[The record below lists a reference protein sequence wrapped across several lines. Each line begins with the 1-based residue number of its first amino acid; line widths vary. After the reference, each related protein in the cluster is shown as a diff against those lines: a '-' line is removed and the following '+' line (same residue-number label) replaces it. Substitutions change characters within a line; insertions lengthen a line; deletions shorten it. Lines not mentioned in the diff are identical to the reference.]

1 MITLTK
7 GDEPADLGG
16 VTRLDVGISWDKS
29 QQQKKG
35 LLGRVKKAQGVD
47 LDLIAI
53 LVQGEEPVRYA
64 GIDNLDPMKDGS
76 LIHTGDNTTGEGEGD
91 DEVVQTHL
99 DKLRPNI
106 TSVIFCAVAFKKGTT
121 FEKANNV
128 SFTVYDASDGKPGP
142 VAEIMPS
149 LLGGGN
155 ACAIA
160 KAYREG
166 QGWKFTV
173 LNERGPVTQEDFV
186 SLMRFGLNK

>member
-29 QQQKKG
+29 DQQAKG
-35 LLGRVKKAQGVD
+35 LMGRIKRKQGVD

-53 LVQGEEPVRYA
+53 LVQGDQPVRYA
-64 GIDNLDPMKDGS
+64 GINNLDPMKDGTVVHS
-76 LIHTGDNTTGEGEGD
+76 GDNTTGEGDGD
-91 DEVVQTHL
+91 DEVVQCFL
-99 DKLRPNI
+99 DKIRDNI
-106 TSVIFCAVAFKKGTT
+106 TSVIFCAVAFKPKTS
-121 FEKANNV
+121 FEKADNV
-128 SFTVYDASDGKPGP
+128 SFTVYDASDGKQGA

-160 KAYREG
+160 KAYRDG
-166 QGWKFTV
+166 PGWKFTV
-173 LNERGPVTQEDFV
+173 INERGPITQGDFT
-186 SLMRFGLNK
+186 SLLRFGLGK